1 MLISTRYLYFTRRD
15 GICNEG
21 DNILLL
27 SKPNMLY
34 LILIESTSIIS
45 SRVSIQFSHYY
56 GIYYG
61 KEEKFIIIFPFYV
74 DYA

>member
-1 MLISTRYLYFTRRD
+1 
-15 GICNEG
+15 
-21 DNILLL
+21 
-27 SKPNMLY
+27 MLY

-74 DYA
+74 DYAWIILDRSSLLTSNENLH

>member
-1 MLISTRYLYFTRRD
+1 
-15 GICNEG
+15 
-21 DNILLL
+21 
-27 SKPNMLY
+27 MLY

-56 GIYYG
+56 GIYG

-74 DYA
+74 DYAWIILDRSSLLTSNENLH

>member
-1 MLISTRYLYFTRRD
+1 
-15 GICNEG
+15 
-21 DNILLL
+21 
-27 SKPNMLY
+27 MLY

-56 GIYYG
+56 GIYG

-74 DYA
+74 DYT

>member
-1 MLISTRYLYFTRRD
+1 
-15 GICNEG
+15 
-21 DNILLL
+21 
-27 SKPNMLY
+27 MLY

-74 DYA
+74 DYTWIILDRSSNENLH